1 MLKYIARRLLFALP
15 AILAITVVIFLAIRV
30 LPGDVTATIFGD
42 EGMQRISEGDRQ
54 RLLKSLNLD
63 KPLYEQYFLWVK
75 DISTLRFGESFWR
88 GDPIVDMIMRRGFI
102 SAEIAILALVFSW
115 IVGVPVGILSALK
128 QNSVLEYVARVFT
141 ILFLAIPGFWLGLLV
156 VLMLLV
162 VFNWHSLPFIVFPWD
177 DFRENMGI
185 VVWPA
190 IVLGL
195 GQAGFLARLAR
206 SACLEVIREDYVRT
220 ARAKGLKERVVMFR
234 HVLKNALIPIVTLS
248 GVSMGY
254 LLGGS
259 VAVETA
265 FGVPGLGTAL
275 VDGLQQ
281 RDYTVVQNL
290 VFLYGVIFVL
300 VNLLVDITY
309 AWIDPRIRYS

>member
-1 MLKYIARRLLFALP
+1 
-15 AILAITVVIFLAIRV
+15 
-30 LPGDVTATIFGD
+30 
-42 EGMQRISEGDRQ
+42 
-54 RLLKSLNLD
+54 
-63 KPLYEQYFLWVK
+63 
-75 DISTLRFGESFWR
+75 
-88 GDPIVDMIMRRGFI
+88 
-102 SAEIAILALVFSW
+102 
-115 IVGVPVGILSALK
+115 
-128 QNSVLEYVARVFT
+128 
-141 ILFLAIPGFWLGLLV
+141 
-156 VLMLLV
+156 
-162 VFNWHSLPFIVFPWD
+162 
-177 DFRENMGI
+177 
-185 VVWPA
+185 
-190 IVLGL
+190 
-195 GQAGFLARLAR
+195 
-206 SACLEVIREDYVRT
+206 
-220 ARAKGLKERVVMFR
+220 MFR